1 MKSDA
6 KRKYV
11 INGYPCKY
19 PLVFAGLRFWR
30 RLWHFLQVIT
40 EIIVRTP
47 HPFVSQARTIRGFS
61 YQDMIAWMY
70 SGSVGRS
77 SETTGGGDQ
86 KVGGKRVQIHARHEK
101 TAPSCP
107 PWKSTDFLKKN
118 RPKRFMV
125 KKVRAFSN
133 RSPKFVFA
141 PKYQNSTRLRGT
153 HSYFP
158 RLSSRCSGIPDDPFS
173 EQIQAII

>member
-1 MKSDA
+1 MGRGITRLALHISAAFIFAYDAVVYTPRISSD
-6 KRKYV
+6 R
-11 INGYPCKY
+11 
-19 PLVFAGLRFWR
+19 LDVFWQCGAEQR
-30 RLWHFLQVIT
+30 
-40 EIIVRTP
+40 
-47 HPFVSQARTIRGFS
+47 
-61 YQDMIAWMY
+61 D
-70 SGSVGRS
+70 
-77 SETTGGGDQ
+77 D
-86 KVGGKRVQIHARHEK
+86 KGGKSKGRGENVFRSTPAMKKRRHRVRHGNPQIFE
-101 TAPSCP
+101 
-107 PWKSTDFLKKN
+107 KN

-173 EQIQAII
+173 E